1 MSELRPCPRCKEALR
16 LSVQTN
22 HEFYGP
28 DESLY
33 FFVLCSACG
42 HSSHSGYSREE
53 AIKDWN
59 TRPIEDAQSAEIE
72 RLNERVVELSNAL
85 LVEKA
90 DNARMREA
98 LEEMIQAREVMC
110 SFCTKEDNWDT
121 EMCQEC
127 AIPDLLN
134 KAKKA
139 LKAVSNVQ

>member
-16 LSVQTN
+16 LSVQTQ

-42 HSSHSGYSREE
+42 HSSYSKYTREE

-72 RLNERVVELSNAL
+72 RL
-85 LVEKA
+85 KA

-98 LEEMIQAREVMC
+98 LEDIRNSGGGNLYSEDAYDFIDIARE
-110 SFCTKEDNWDT
+110 
-121 EMCQEC
+121 
-127 AIPDLLN
+127 
-134 KAKKA
+134 A
-139 LKAVSNVQ
+139 LKGEE

>member
-1 MSELRPCPRCKEALR
+1 MSELKPCQRCKEALR

-42 HSSHSGYSREE
+42 HSSYSEYTREE

-59 TRPIEDAQSAEIE
+59 TRPIEDALRAE
-72 RLNERVVELSNAL
+72 NEQLKVRVTELSNAL

-98 LEEMIQAREVMC
+98 LEDIRNSGGGNLYSEDANDFIDIARE
-110 SFCTKEDNWDT
+110 
-121 EMCQEC
+121 
-127 AIPDLLN
+127 
-134 KAKKA
+134 A
-139 LKAVSNVQ
+139 LKGEG